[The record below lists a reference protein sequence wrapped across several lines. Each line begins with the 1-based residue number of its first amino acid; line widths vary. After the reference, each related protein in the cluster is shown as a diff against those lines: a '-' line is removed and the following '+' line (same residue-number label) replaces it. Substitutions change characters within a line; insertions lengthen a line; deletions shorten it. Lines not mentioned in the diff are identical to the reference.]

1 MGGRITPTLLY
12 ATSKF
17 HNDNP
22 KTFKVFFDALQW
34 IESHKAEAA
43 ETYFRVEQS
52 KLDPAFVKSVIDNPD
67 VSFTP
72 TPKGAFKYAARHADA
87 MSPGGKTHGQ
97 ADA

>member
-22 KTFKVFFDALQW
+22 KTFDALQW

-52 KLDPAFVKSVIDNPD
+52 KLDPVFFRFNVVFIALIAVPGASSNRDHSVAGP
-67 VSFTP
+67 VAT
-72 TPKGAFKYAARHADA
+72 T
-87 MSPGGKTHGQ
+87 
-97 ADA
+97 

>member
-22 KTFKVFFDALQW
+22 KTFDALQW

-52 KLDPAFVKSVIDNPD
+52 KLDPAFVKSAFFRFNVVFIALIAVP
-67 VSFTP
+67 
-72 TPKGAFKYAARHADA
+72 GASSNRDHSVAGPVA
-87 MSPGGKTHGQ
+87 TT
-97 ADA
+97 